1 MFVLA
6 HLSDPHLGPI
16 PTPRARELANKRG
29 LGFINWYRGR
39 HAIHRPEVLALLE
52 RDIAERHADHI
63 AVTGDLVNL
72 ALTAEFAAAHQWL
85 ARLGPPERV
94 TVVPGNHDAYVRAAA
109 AHPLRYWGDYM
120 RGDADGPLTTP
131 GAATHFPFVRRR
143 GPLALVGLSTAVPTG
158 PLMATGRLGA
168 DQLMRLA
175 DTLEALGRE
184 GVFRVVL
191 IHHPPLSRPSQHLK
205 RLIDAGALRRIIA
218 QHGAEL
224 VLHGH
229 AHLHL
234 LAWLDG
240 PNGRVPAVG
249 VPSASAAEDRHGHP
263 AAYNLYTIE
272 RAGNG
277 WRCEA
282 VTRGVSNGAVGE
294 MERRSLSLSERN

>member
-52 RDIAERHADHI
+52 RDIAERNADHI

-120 RGDADGPLTTP
+120 RGDADGPLTAP

-282 VTRGVSNGAVGE
+282 VTRGVANGVVSE
-294 MERRSLSLSERN
+294 MEQRSLSLSERN

>member
-52 RDIAERHADHI
+52 RDIAERNADHI

-72 ALTAEFAAAHQWL
+72 ALTAEFATAHQWL

-184 GVFRVVL
+184 GMFRVVL

-282 VTRGVSNGAVGE
+282 VTRGVANGVVSE
-294 MERRSLSLSERN
+294 MEQRSLSLSERN

>member
-52 RDIAERHADHI
+52 RDIAERNADHI

-120 RGDADGPLTTP
+120 RGDADGPLTAP

-184 GVFRVVL
+184 GLFRVVL

-282 VTRGVSNGAVGE
+282 VTRGVADGAVGE
-294 MERRSLSLSERN
+294 MDRRSFSL

>member
-16 PTPRARELANKRG
+16 PTARLRELAGKRG
-29 LGFINWYRGR
+29 LGFINWRRGR
-39 HAIHRPEVLALLE
+39 HAVHRPDVLDLLQ
-52 RDIAERHADHI
+52 RDLAAMPVDHI

-72 ALTAEFAAAHQWL
+72 SLVAEFAAAHQWL

-120 RGDADGPLTTP
+120 RGDAAGPIAAP
-131 GAATHFPFVRRR
+131 GAPAHFPFVRRR
-143 GPLALVGLSTAVPTG
+143 GPAALIGLSTALPTG

-175 DTLEALGRE
+175 DALAALGRE
-184 GVFRVVL
+184 NLFRVVL
-191 IHHPPLSRPSQHLK
+191 IHHPPVSRLAQHFK
-205 RLIDAGALRRIIA
+205 RLVDAGPLRRIIA

-229 AHLHL
+229 AHVHSII
-234 LAWLDG
+234 WLDG
-240 PNGRVPAVG
+240 PRGHVPAVG
-249 VPSASAAEDRHGHP
+249 VPSASAASDPHGDA
-263 AAYNLYTIE
+263 AAYNLYRIE
-272 RAGNG
+272 RDGDG

-282 VTRGVSNGAVGE
+282 VTRGMGDGGLAEIG
-294 MERRSLSLSERN
+294 RQSLSVH

>member
-1 MFVLA
+1 MFLLA

-16 PTPRARELANKRG
+16 PTPRLREIINKRG
-29 LGFINWYRGR
+29 LGLINWYRGR
-39 HAIHRPEVLALLE
+39 HAVHRAEVLDLLA
-52 RDIAERHADHI
+52 RDLAAMPVDHI

-72 ALTAEFAAAHQWL
+72 SLTAEFAAAHQWL
-85 ARLGPPERV
+85 ERLGPPERV

-120 RGDADGPLTTP
+120 RGDAAGPIAAP
-131 GAATHFPFVRRR
+131 GDPAHFPFVRRR
-143 GPLALVGLSTAVPTG
+143 GPVALIGLSTAVPTG

-175 DTLEALGRE
+175 DALAALGRE
-184 GVFRVVL
+184 NLFRVVL
-191 IHHPPLSRPSQHLK
+191 IHHPPVSRPAQHLK
-205 RLIDAGALRRIIA
+205 RLIDAGPLRRLIA

-240 PNGRVPAVG
+240 PHGRVPAVG
-249 VPSASAAEDRHGHP
+249 VPSASAAADRHRDA
-263 AAYNLYTIE
+263 AAYNLFSIE
-272 RAGNG
+272 RAGDG

-282 VTRGVSNGAVGE
+282 VTRGVVDGRLSE
-294 MERRSLSLSERN
+294 IERRSLTLSQRN

>member
-52 RDIAERHADHI
+52 RDIAERNADHI

-277 WRCEA
+277 WRCKA
-282 VTRGVSNGAVGE
+282 VTRGVANGVVSE
-294 MERRSLSLSERN
+294 MEQRSLSLSERN

>member
-29 LGFINWYRGR
+29 LGLINWYRGR
-39 HAIHRPEVLALLE
+39 HAIHRPEVLALVE
-52 RDIAERHADHI
+52 RDIAARNVDHI

-85 ARLGPPERV
+85 ARLGPPERL
-94 TVVPGNHDAYVRAAA
+94 TVVPGNHDAYVRGAA
-109 AHPLRYWGDYM
+109 AHPLRYWRDYM
-120 RGDADGPLTTP
+120 PGVDDALLARPGTP
-131 GAATHFPFVRRR
+131 AHLPCVRRR
-143 GPLALVGLSTAVPTG
+143 GPAALSGLSTAVPTG

-175 DTLEALGRE
+175 DLLDTLGRE
-184 GVFRVVL
+184 GAFRVVL
-191 IHHPPLSRPSQHLK
+191 IHHPPVSRLKQHFK
-205 RLIDAGALRRIIA
+205 RLIDAGALRRVIA

-234 LAWLDG
+234 LRWLDG
-240 PNGRVPAVG
+240 PNGRVPVVG
-249 VPSASAAEDRHGHP
+249 VPSASAAEDPHGDA
-263 AAYNLYTIE
+263 AAYNLYAIE
-272 RAGNG
+272 R
-277 WRCEA
+277 
-282 VTRGVSNGAVGE
+282 V
-294 MERRSLSLSERN
+294 

>member
-39 HAIHRPEVLALLE
+39 HAIHRPEVLALVE
-52 RDIAERHADHI
+52 RDIAEHNVDHI

-120 RGDADGPLTTP
+120 RGDADGPITTP

-143 GPLALVGLSTAVPTG
+143 GPVALVGLSTAVPTG

-175 DTLEALGRE
+175 DVLAALGRE
-184 GVFRVVL
+184 GAFRVVL
-191 IHHPPLSRPSQHLK
+191 IHHPPVSRFKQHMK
-205 RLIDAGALRRIIA
+205 RLIDAGPLRRIIA
-218 QHGAEL
+218 EHGAEL

-229 AHLHL
+229 AHVHL

-249 VPSASAAEDRHGHP
+249 VPSASAAEDPHGHP
-263 AAYNLYTIE
+263 AAYNLYAIE

-282 VTRGVSNGAVGE
+282 VTRGVADGAVTE
-294 MERRSLSLSERN
+294 IERRSLSVK

>member
-39 HAIHRPEVLALLE
+39 HAIHRPEVLALVE
-52 RDIAERHADHI
+52 RDIAQRKVDHI

-131 GAATHFPFVRRR
+131 GATTHFPFVRRR
-143 GPLALVGLSTAVPTG
+143 GPVALVGLSTAVPTG

-175 DTLEALGRE
+175 DVLDALGHE

-191 IHHPPLSRPSQHLK
+191 IHHPPLSRFKQHMK
-205 RLIDAGALRRIIA
+205 RLIDAGPLRRIIA
-218 QHGAEL
+218 EHGAEL

-229 AHLHL
+229 AHVHL

-249 VPSASAAEDRHGHP
+249 VPSASAAEDPHGHP
-263 AAYNLYTIE
+263 AAYNLYAIE

-277 WRCEA
+277 WHCEA
-282 VTRGVSNGAVGE
+282 VTRGVCDGAVSE
-294 MERRSLSLSERN
+294 IERRSLTL

>member
-16 PTPRARELANKRG
+16 PRPRVGELVNKRG
-29 LGFINWYRGR
+29 LGFINWQRGR
-39 HAIHRPEVLALLE
+39 HAVHRPEVLDLLQ
-52 RDIAERHADHI
+52 RDLAATPVDHI

-72 ALTAEFAAAHQWL
+72 SLAAEFALAHQWL

-120 RGDADGPLTTP
+120 RGDAAGPIAAP

-143 GPLALVGLSTAVPTG
+143 GPAALIGLSTALPTG

-175 DTLEALGRE
+175 DVLAALGHE
-184 GVFRVVL
+184 DLFRIVL
-191 IHHPPLSRPSQHLK
+191 IHHPPLSRPAQHLK
-205 RLIDAGALRRIIA
+205 RLVDAGPLRRLIA
-218 QHGAEL
+218 RHGAEL

-229 AHLHL
+229 AHVHSLT
-234 LAWLDG
+234 WLDG
-240 PNGRVPAVG
+240 PRGRVPAVG
-249 VPSASAAEDRHGHP
+249 VPSASARADPHGDA
-263 AAYNLYTIE
+263 AAYNLYRIE
-272 RAGNG
+272 RAADG

-282 VTRGVSNGAVGE
+282 VTRTVSGGGLAE
-294 MERRSLSLSERN
+294 SDRRSLSLGN

>member
-52 RDIAERHADHI
+52 RDIAERNVDHI

-120 RGDADGPLTTP
+120 RGDADGPLTAP

-282 VTRGVSNGAVGE
+282 VTRGVANGVVSE
-294 MERRSLSLSERN
+294 MEQRSLSLSERN